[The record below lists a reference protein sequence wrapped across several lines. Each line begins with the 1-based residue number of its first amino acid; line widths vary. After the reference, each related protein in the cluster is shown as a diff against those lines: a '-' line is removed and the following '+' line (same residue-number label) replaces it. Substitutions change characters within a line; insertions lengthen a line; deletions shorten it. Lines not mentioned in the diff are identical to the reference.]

1 MNNTIFRRK
10 FIVGVLIALV
20 LGFGAY
26 GTADALTF
34 GTTRTGDLQTLSPG
48 QRFVVSFSVN
58 LRSREA
64 IQPRTSGP
72 ASQTLIDEA
81 AGTTTPPASRTHTG
95 YTAGDTYYWT
105 TVSGTITTYNWVTE
119 SEAYR
124 FNDQQVTIDPT
135 GATIISIGNYN
146 VDPANEADAITL
158 NQMDEWSDGRKRLQ
172 SGTIR
177 VTLEASDTPVAV
189 TIAITDATVDADLPT
204 DFNKSV
210 FEMFRLYV
218 LQLESASRAAT
229 ISTNLIPSV
238 VNDDQDTA
246 ISVTLT
252 GAASDFARVGFE
264 VYEGPGTLYEDKNSD
279 NSPDSTAI
287 KSITAFTSNHGT
299 ASQAT
304 VYLKTNGG
312 TSKVRAWVFGNSPTT
327 NVADKTS
334 RATYIYRWSNLRKV
348 SGDVT
353 TQIGVIST
361 QLEHPFIVELTD
373 ANGDAISGETIT
385 FAAAT
390 GAGTLAEDPNFPD
403 DLYAAD
409 FSTSGNVE
417 TDANGRANVLLTL
430 GAAAG
435 ANTVTATYD
444 NATLTFNA
452 TGIARSDAASIEIV
466 SGNNQSARTNQP
478 LPALLVVIV
487 RDRNGLVINDS
498 QVRFSTFSGVLS
510 TEVEDPGDVVD
521 SPTPANSNQNQT
533 IETDGTGRASV
544 RYNVG
549 NEAGSNRTITA
560 TLLQTWD
567 NQTRRVVFTAT
578 HTGGTGPVT
587 PQPGNNLSISLSRTT
602 ARIGDSVTATVDA
615 GAGRSGVNVNLTSS
629 SGLSLLFNTQTT
641 GTNGRT
647 AFTFTIPSG
656 TASRN
661 YTLRASATGYNAG
674 TATLTVQGTQTNVV
688 PSLSTS
694 SISGARNTVHDVNV
708 TLSGAPTGTRVDIGA
723 PFNVFEPTNSSG
735 VARFRLRLP
744 ASGSGNASV
753 SATSYTSRVVQLG
766 YTVTGS
772 TPTTGTQVRLVLG
785 SGASTQLTGAAGT
798 NVQLRVRVTNTA
810 GAGVNGVSVTFS
822 SNNVDLATRTSDA
835 SGNVVVTYTVQTTA
849 QTVTA
854 VINDSNVDSSG
865 ASAVTFTITP
875 GTAPTGP
882 QSTRLNILQ
891 PNTVGAPGAS
901 HPLTILMATPTGA
914 AAANQIVTITVRNSA
929 QALISTTTVITG
941 TDGRATTTDTF
952 RLPTTAGEYTITA
965 TSGGE
970 TRTINVTV
978 VAIKLVKDA
987 SDSVSGDNQEGDRGV
1002 VLDEPF
1008 AVRVVRDS
1016 DDTAMQGVPVTFTVI
1031 DGDGELSE
1039 SSSATSGANTL
1050 TVNSDSNGDVEAYL
1064 VLGRDDEDNR
1074 VRASVGITT
1083 VPDVFFDATGALVP
1097 DALEIVSGDDQR
1109 IAVNQ
1114 RSDPMRVL
1122 VTDEDGDELEG
1133 VTVTFSL
1140 RGGSGTLTPRSAETN
1155 RFGEAEAE
1163 LLPRAAGTYTIT
1175 ARVVGVQSVTFT
1187 INVGDLADDIEI
1199 VSGNNQRGDTG
1210 TELANPFVVEVL
1222 DEDDDPVSGV
1232 TVTFSVTAG
1241 GGSLSDTSVDT
1252 NSRGR
1257 AQTTLTLGDSP
1268 GRNTVR
1274 ASVSGVS
1281 TRVTFTATAVDPAPP
1296 EPVIH
1301 LGAGQRVDT
1310 YWINTD
1316 GGTLHRLVGSSVE
1329 NIAPGVEN
1337 VVSLVVT
1344 SNRLYWVETTSAT
1357 TGRLRRSNLNGSN
1370 IQLIRDLTALPA
1382 GITVDTVNSK
1392 IYLTNGFGKVQSINL
1407 DGSGYAPNLITGL
1420 TDPTD
1425 IAVGGGKVYW
1435 ITDGGTVHSA
1445 NVDGT
1450 GVTQIAGGYSALG
1463 SIAVGGGKVFWT
1475 ETINE
1480 SDGNIH
1486 SANLD
1491 GSSVTEVV
1499 SLLAAP
1505 YGISVDA
1512 SANKLY
1518 FTNSRGRLMQ
1528 SNLNGGSIKIV
1539 ASNLVAPGDVAVS
1552 SGTTAP
1558 RPPGTFSRY
1567 DVNRDG
1573 TVDNT
1578 DAALVANAL
1587 GESPPSNPRLDVNG
1601 DGNVNFLDL
1610 LLVFDNRDESDA
1622 APVAV
1627 ASERPKVSREE
1638 VQHQIEQL
1646 LATDNHS
1653 ATAQFTLAYL
1663 QSLLEIVTPEQTRLL
1678 ANYPNPFNPE
1688 TWIPYQL
1695 ATSSDVQIT
1704 IYNSAGKEVRTLSLG
1719 HQSEGYYTDRSRAA
1733 YWDGR
1738 NAIGEQV
1745 ASGVYF
1751 YTLITD
1757 RMSATRKMLILK

>member
-10 FIVGVLIALV
+10 IVFGVLIAFV
-20 LGFGAY
+20 LGFGVQGVAE
-26 GTADALTF
+26 AVLRVSS
-34 GTTRTGDLQTLSPG
+34 TRGDLQVKPLVANQTFEFSFYISGVPGSRPDTAPTTPDTARESITITPTGGTITEVRMNSTRYTSPPKDFSGASFTLLEWHADNANGSGGDGGAGNDDLALTDTQGDLASGTVTVTVEPATLTTFGEITVEVVDVDTNDGDTTDTAFTPLTFTAYAVRVAANIQGLRFAASTPDVNPPTKLTYPSTDPNNPIYDEVVEVTIQDVSDNSFHSYALVDFEVVEGPG
-48 QRFVVSFSVN
+48 FVYDDLNDDLQPDTPGDRNSKTTTTLTRIDTGGVTANVARVR
-58 LRSREA
+58 LRTNGDTNKVRA
-64 IQPRTSGP
+64 QIRDTQ
-72 ASQTLIDEA
+72 QTYEVTYLFQGE
-81 AGTTTPPASRTHTG
+81 GTTTTTQPQPGGPPLTVDAPATGTVGQAITVTATLPNDTGGTLVAFTSPGGTFSQNSIPTASNGVATIQFTPSTTGTVTITASATG
-95 YTAGDTYYWT
+95 YTAGTDTVQVASGLSSLTVLNRPAFGLFNANAGETLNIVVQADNPGVLVALSGTGFT
-105 TVSGTITTYNWVTE
+105 TVS
-119 SEAYR
+119 A
-124 FNDQQVTIDPT
+124 PT
-135 GATIISIGNYN
+135 GSNRSATI
-146 VDPANEADAITL
+146 
-158 NQMDEWSDGRKRLQ
+158 
-172 SGTIR
+172 
-177 VTLEASDTPVAV
+177 PVV
-189 TIAITDATVDADLPT
+189 MP
-204 DFNKSV
+204 
-210 FEMFRLYV
+210 
-218 LQLESASRAAT
+218 
-229 ISTNLIPSV
+229 
-238 VNDDQDTA
+238 DTA
-246 ISVTLT
+246 GTYQLYANAT
-252 GAASDFARVGFE
+252 GYDPELIVIVVSGSA
-264 VYEGPGTLYEDKNSD
+264 
-279 NSPDSTAI
+279 
-287 KSITAFTSNHGT
+287 
-299 ASQAT
+299 
-304 VYLKTNGG
+304 
-312 TSKVRAWVFGNSPTT
+312 TT
-327 NVADKTS
+327 NV
-334 RATYIYRWSNLRKV
+334 
-348 SGDVT
+348 
-353 TQIGVIST
+353 
-361 QLEHPFIVELTD
+361 PVEL
-373 ANGDAISGETIT
+373 
-385 FAAAT
+385 
-390 GAGTLAEDPNFPD
+390 
-403 DLYAAD
+403 
-409 FSTSGNVE
+409 
-417 TDANGRANVLLTL
+417 
-430 GAAAG
+430 
-435 ANTVTATYD
+435 
-444 NATLTFNA
+444 
-452 TGIARSDAASIEIV
+452 
-466 SGNNQSARTNQP
+466 
-478 LPALLVVIV
+478 
-487 RDRNGLVINDS
+487 
-498 QVRFSTFSGVLS
+498 
-510 TEVEDPGDVVD
+510 
-521 SPTPANSNQNQT
+521 
-533 IETDGTGRASV
+533 
-544 RYNVG
+544 
-549 NEAGSNRTITA
+549 
-560 TLLQTWD
+560 
-567 NQTRRVVFTAT
+567 
-578 HTGGTGPVT
+578 
-587 PQPGNNLSISLSRTT
+587 
-602 ARIGDSVTATVDA
+602 
-615 GAGRSGVNVNLTSS
+615 
-629 SGLSLLFNTQTT
+629 
-641 GTNGRT
+641 
-647 AFTFTIPSG
+647 TIPSG
-656 TASRN
+656 
-661 YTLRASATGYNAG
+661 
-674 TATLTVQGTQTNVV
+674 QTQTV
-688 PSLSTS
+688 
-694 SISGARNTVHDVNV
+694 SIGSN
-708 TLSGAPTGTRVDIGA
+708 AP
-723 PFNVFEPTNSSG
+723 
-735 VARFRLRLP
+735 
-744 ASGSGNASV
+744 
-753 SATSYTSRVVQLG
+753 
-766 YTVTGS
+766 
-772 TPTTGTQVRLVLG
+772 
-785 SGASTQLTGAAGT
+785 
-798 NVQLRVRVTNTA
+798 LRVRVTRTGTTTGQSGVTVTFRNASGTTIHTA
-810 GAGVNGVSVTFS
+810 DTVNGEITYNFPVNILGPHTVSATL
-822 SNNVDLATRTSDA
+822 LATNNSNFDV
-835 SGNVVVTYTVQTTA
+835 SGVTP
-849 QTVTA
+849 
-854 VINDSNVDSSG
+854 
-865 ASAVTFTITP
+865 VTFTIT
-875 GTAPTGP
+875 GSRQQPT
-882 QSTRLNILQ
+882 QSARITILQ
-891 PNTVGAPGAS
+891 PVDSSGQTLTESGPGAS
-901 HPLTILMATPTGA
+901 YPLTILFNNTPAFNQVITLTVENATPT
-914 AAANQIVTITVRNSA
+914 IVS
-929 QALISTTTVITG
+929 STTLIT
-941 TDGRATTTDTF
+941 DVNGRATTQDTF
-952 RLPTTAGEYTITA
+952 RLPTAPGVYTIKA
-965 TSGGE
+965 TSGTE
-970 TRTINVTV
+970 FREITVTV
-978 VAIKLVKDA
+978 VAIRLVKDA

-1002 VLDEPF
+1002 VLDDPF
-1008 AVRVVRDS
+1008 LLKVVRDIANVE
-1016 DDTAMQGVPVTFTVI
+1016 TAVQGVPVTFTIV
-1031 DGDGELSE
+1031 DGDGELST
-1039 SSSATSGANTL
+1039 SSGATSGSNSI
-1050 TVNSDSNGDVEAYL
+1050 TVNSDTNGDVRAYL
-1064 VLGRDDEDNR
+1064 VLGEDEEDNR

-1097 DALEIVSGDDQR
+1097 DALEIVSGDNQQ

-1163 LLPRAAGTYTIT
+1163 LLPRSAGTYTIT

-1210 TELANPFVVEVL
+1210 TQLDNPFVVEVL

-1445 NVDGT
+1445 NVDGS

-1601 DGNVNFLDL
+1601 DGVVNFLDL
-1610 LLVFDNRDESDA
+1610 LLVFDNRDNANA

-1646 LATDNHS
+1646 LVTDNHS

-1663 QSLLEIVTPEQTRLL
+1663 QSLLEVVTPEQTRLL

-1695 ATSSDVQIT
+1695 AASSEVQIT

-1719 HQSEGYYTDRSRAA
+1719 HQSEGYYTDRNRAA

-1738 NAIGEQV
+1738 NAIGEPV
-1745 ASGVYF
+1745 SSGVYF
-1751 YTLITD
+1751 YTLTTD

>member
-10 FIVGVLIALV
+10 IVFGVLIAFV
-20 LGFGAY
+20 LGFGVQGVAEAVLRVSSTRGDLQVKPLVANQTFEFSFY
-26 GTADALTF
+26 ISGVPGSRPDTAPTTPDTTRESITIEPTNGTITEVRMGGTTYSSLTIASGSDFTLTEWHPDNLNGATTTNDDPNEPNGTTAGDLTTGTVTVTVEPATLTTF
-34 GTTRTGDLQTLSPG
+34 GPISIEVDDQATTDDFETFTLTAYTVRVPADIQGLRFAASTPDVNPPTKTTYPPFNNDPIYDEVVEVTIQDVSTVDNHSYALVDFEVFEGPGFVYDDLNDDSMPDTLADRNSKTTRTLTRVDTGGVTANVARVRLRTNGDTNKVRATITNTQPAQTYEVTYIYQG
-48 QRFVVSFSVN
+48 
-58 LRSREA
+58 E
-64 IQPRTSGP
+64 
-72 ASQTLIDEA
+72 
-81 AGTTTPPASRTHTG
+81 GTTT
-95 YTAGDTYYWT
+95 
-105 TVSGTITTYNWVTE
+105 
-119 SEAYR
+119 
-124 FNDQQVTIDPT
+124 
-135 GATIISIGNYN
+135 
-146 VDPANEADAITL
+146 
-158 NQMDEWSDGRKRLQ
+158 
-172 SGTIR
+172 
-177 VTLEASDTPVAV
+177 
-189 TIAITDATVDADLPT
+189 
-204 DFNKSV
+204 
-210 FEMFRLYV
+210 
-218 LQLESASRAAT
+218 
-229 ISTNLIPSV
+229 
-238 VNDDQDTA
+238 
-246 ISVTLT
+246 
-252 GAASDFARVGFE
+252 
-264 VYEGPGTLYEDKNSD
+264 
-279 NSPDSTAI
+279 
-287 KSITAFTSNHGT
+287 
-299 ASQAT
+299 
-304 VYLKTNGG
+304 
-312 TSKVRAWVFGNSPTT
+312 
-327 NVADKTS
+327 
-334 RATYIYRWSNLRKV
+334 
-348 SGDVT
+348 
-353 TQIGVIST
+353 
-361 QLEHPFIVELTD
+361 
-373 ANGDAISGETIT
+373 
-385 FAAAT
+385 
-390 GAGTLAEDPNFPD
+390 
-403 DLYAAD
+403 
-409 FSTSGNVE
+409 
-417 TDANGRANVLLTL
+417 
-430 GAAAG
+430 
-435 ANTVTATYD
+435 
-444 NATLTFNA
+444 
-452 TGIARSDAASIEIV
+452 
-466 SGNNQSARTNQP
+466 
-478 LPALLVVIV
+478 
-487 RDRNGLVINDS
+487 
-498 QVRFSTFSGVLS
+498 
-510 TEVEDPGDVVD
+510 
-521 SPTPANSNQNQT
+521 
-533 IETDGTGRASV
+533 
-544 RYNVG
+544 
-549 NEAGSNRTITA
+549 
-560 TLLQTWD
+560 
-567 NQTRRVVFTAT
+567 
-578 HTGGTGPVT
+578 T
-587 PQPGNNLSISLSRTT
+587 PQPQPGGPQLTVNAPANGTVGQAI
-602 ARIGDSVTATVDA
+602 AVTATVPNDTGGTLVA
-615 GAGRSGVNVNLTSS
+615 FSSPGGTFSQNSIPTASNGVATIQFTPS
-629 SGLSLLFNTQTT
+629 TT
-641 GTNGRT
+641 GQV
-647 AFTFTIPSG
+647 TI
-656 TASRN
+656 T
-661 YTLRASATGYNAG
+661 ASATGYTNG
-674 TATLTVQGTQTNVV
+674 TDIVQVASALSTLTVLTPRPITANPGETINIVVQAENPGVLVALSGIGFTPVSAPTASNRQATIRVVMPNNAGSYLLEASATGYDSESIAIIVSGSATTNVPVQLTIPSGQTQTV
-688 PSLSTS
+688 
-694 SISGARNTVHDVNV
+694 SIGSN
-708 TLSGAPTGTRVDIGA
+708 AP
-723 PFNVFEPTNSSG
+723 
-735 VARFRLRLP
+735 
-744 ASGSGNASV
+744 
-753 SATSYTSRVVQLG
+753 
-766 YTVTGS
+766 
-772 TPTTGTQVRLVLG
+772 
-785 SGASTQLTGAAGT
+785 
-798 NVQLRVRVTNTA
+798 LRVRVTRTGTNTGQSGVTVTFRNA
-810 GAGVNGVSVTFS
+810 SGTTIHTADTVNGEITYNFRVNILGPHTVSATLLAANNSNFDVSGVTP
-822 SNNVDLATRTSDA
+822 
-835 SGNVVVTYTVQTTA
+835 
-849 QTVTA
+849 
-854 VINDSNVDSSG
+854 
-865 ASAVTFTITP
+865 VTFTIT
-875 GTAPTGP
+875 GTKQQPT
-882 QSTRLNILQ
+882 QSARITILQ
-891 PNTVGAPGAS
+891 PVDGSGQTLTETGPGAS
-901 HPLTILMATPTGA
+901 YPLTILMTTVNGA
-914 AAANQIVTITVRNSA
+914 AAVNQVITLTVENAAQTIVS
-929 QALISTTTVITG
+929 STTLITG
-941 TDGRATTTDTF
+941 ANGRATTQDTF
-952 RLPTTAGEYTITA
+952 RLPTAPGVYTIKA
-965 TSGGE
+965 TSGTE
-970 TRTINVTV
+970 FREITVTV
-978 VAIKLVKDA
+978 VAIRLVKDA

-1002 VLDEPF
+1002 VLDDPF
-1008 AVRVVRDS
+1008 LLKVVRDIANVE
-1016 DDTAMQGVPVTFTVI
+1016 TAVQGVPVTFTIV
-1031 DGDGELSE
+1031 DGDGELST
-1039 SSSATSGANTL
+1039 SSGATSGSNSI
-1050 TVNSDSNGDVEAYL
+1050 TVNSDTNGDVRAYL
-1064 VLGRDDEDNR
+1064 VLGENEEDNR

-1097 DALEIVSGDDQR
+1097 DALEIVSGDNQQ

-1175 ARVVGVQSVTFT
+1175 ARVVGITTVTFT
-1187 INVGDLADDIEI
+1187 ITVGNLADDIEI

-1210 TELANPFVVEVL
+1210 TQLDNPFVVEVL

-1257 AQTTLTLGDSP
+1257 AQTFLTLGDSP

-1316 GGTLHRLVGSSVE
+1316 SGTLHRLVGSSVE

-1420 TDPTD
+1420 TNPKD

-1435 ITDGGTVHSA
+1435 ITGGGTVHSA
-1445 NVDGT
+1445 NVDGS

-1475 ETINE
+1475 EIINE
-1480 SDGNIH
+1480 SDGNIY

-1491 GSSVTEVV
+1491 GSSVTELV

-1601 DGNVNFLDL
+1601 DGVVNFLDL
-1610 LLVFDNRDESDA
+1610 LLVFDNRDESNA

-1638 VQHQIEQL
+1638 VQHQIDLL

-1663 QSLLEIVTPEQTRLL
+1663 QSLLEVVTPEQTRLL

-1695 ATSSDVQIT
+1695 AASSKVQIT
-1704 IYNSAGKEVRTLSLG
+1704 IYNSAGREVRTLSLG

>member
-10 FIVGVLIALV
+10 IVFGVLIAFV
-20 LGFGAY
+20 LGFGVQGVAEAQFANLNV
-26 GTADALTF
+26 TSPS
-34 GTTRTGDLQTLSPG
+34 GDLQVKRYATN
-48 QRFVVSFSVN
+48 QTFEFSFSISGVPSSAARTGHATESSDRESISIALGTDPDVDGWTIDEVRVGSTRFEKTTPDKTFTLTERIDTETTGGDGKLTNNRIYVTVMSTTPGSATVTVSPALASVGDIEN
-58 LRSREA
+58 LRFTAYATRPPATVQNLRFAAATNDGTVNPTTKTTFPNETDDPLHDEIVEVRIIDSSAATPATDVGNSAWAVVDFEV
-64 IQPRTSGP
+64 IEGPGFVYQDLNDDSQPDPGENRISKTATTLTRLESDTDVNNVAKVRLRTNGGTNKVQ
-72 ASQTLIDEA
+72 ASIRYTNPLQKSEVTYIFQGV
-81 AGTTTPPASRTHTG
+81 GTTTPPPPPQGASLTVSAPDG
-95 YTAGDTYYWT
+95 TAGQTI
-105 TVSGTITTYNWVTE
+105 TVSASVSDRAGDRTVTFSSSRGGTFSPASASVQTASNGV
-119 SEAYR
+119 
-124 FNDQQVTIDPT
+124 
-135 GATIISIGNYN
+135 ATIQF
-146 VDPANEADAITL
+146 TL
-158 NQMDEWSDGRKRLQ
+158 
-172 SGTIR
+172 
-177 VTLEASDTPVAV
+177 P
-189 TIAITDATVDADLPT
+189 
-204 DFNKSV
+204 
-210 FEMFRLYV
+210 
-218 LQLESASRAAT
+218 
-229 ISTNLIPSV
+229 ST
-238 VNDDQDTA
+238 
-246 ISVTLT
+246 
-252 GAASDFARVGFE
+252 
-264 VYEGPGTLYEDKNSD
+264 
-279 NSPDSTAI
+279 
-287 KSITAFTSNHGT
+287 
-299 ASQAT
+299 
-304 VYLKTNGG
+304 
-312 TSKVRAWVFGNSPTT
+312 
-327 NVADKTS
+327 
-334 RATYIYRWSNLRKV
+334 
-348 SGDVT
+348 
-353 TQIGVIST
+353 
-361 QLEHPFIVELTD
+361 
-373 ANGDAISGETIT
+373 
-385 FAAAT
+385 
-390 GAGTLAEDPNFPD
+390 
-403 DLYAAD
+403 
-409 FSTSGNVE
+409 
-417 TDANGRANVLLTL
+417 
-430 GAAAG
+430 
-435 ANTVTATYD
+435 
-444 NATLTFNA
+444 
-452 TGIARSDAASIEIV
+452 
-466 SGNNQSARTNQP
+466 
-478 LPALLVVIV
+478 
-487 RDRNGLVINDS
+487 
-498 QVRFSTFSGVLS
+498 
-510 TEVEDPGDVVD
+510 
-521 SPTPANSNQNQT
+521 
-533 IETDGTGRASV
+533 
-544 RYNVG
+544 
-549 NEAGSNRTITA
+549 
-560 TLLQTWD
+560 
-567 NQTRRVVFTAT
+567 
-578 HTGGTGPVT
+578 TGPVT
-587 PQPGNNLSISLSRTT
+587 I
-602 ARIGDSVTATVDA
+602 D
-615 GAGRSGVNVNLTSS
+615 
-629 SGLSLLFNTQTT
+629 
-641 GTNGRT
+641 
-647 AFTFTIPSG
+647 
-656 TASRN
+656 
-661 YTLRASATGYNAG
+661 ASATGYTTLPATVQVSSAIPSFIVTPSPIIGAPAGDTYSIVINAG
-674 TATLTVQGTQTNVV
+674 APNIL
-688 PSLSTS
+688 
-694 SISGARNTVHDVNV
+694 V
-708 TLSGAPTGTRVDIGA
+708 TLSGTGFQSAQGRTLANGSVTIFIVLPNTPGTYSLFADAPGYAQTLIPVTVIGS
-723 PFNVFEPTNSSG
+723 T
-735 VARFRLRLP
+735 
-744 ASGSGNASV
+744 
-753 SATSYTSRVVQLG
+753 
-766 YTVTGS
+766 
-772 TPTTGTQVRLVLG
+772 TPTTDVPVELTIPSGQTQTVSIG
-785 SGASTQLTGAAGT
+785 NNAP
-798 NVQLRVRVTNTA
+798 LRVRVTRTGTTTGQSGVTVTFRNASGTTIHTA
-810 GAGVNGVSVTFS
+810 DTVNGEITYNFPVNILGPHTVSATLLAANN
-822 SNNVDLATRTSDA
+822 SNFDV
-835 SGNVVVTYTVQTTA
+835 SGITP
-849 QTVTA
+849 
-854 VINDSNVDSSG
+854 
-865 ASAVTFTITP
+865 VTFTIT
-875 GTAPTGP
+875 GTRQQPT
-882 QSTRLNILQ
+882 QSARITILQ
-891 PNTVGAPGAS
+891 PVDGSGQTLTETGPGAS
-901 HPLTILMATPTGA
+901 YPLTILMTTVNGA
-914 AAANQIVTITVRNSA
+914 AAVNQVITLTVENAA
-929 QALISTTTVITG
+929 QTVVSSTTLITG
-941 TDGRATTTDTF
+941 ANGRATTQDTF
-952 RLPTTAGEYTITA
+952 RLPTAPGVYTIKA
-965 TSGGE
+965 TSGTE
-970 TRTINVTV
+970 FREITVTV
-978 VAIKLVKDA
+978 VAIRLVKDA

-1002 VLDEPF
+1002 VLDDPF
-1008 AVRVVRDS
+1008 LLKVVRDIANVE
-1016 DDTAMQGVPVTFTVI
+1016 TAVQGVPVTFTIV
-1031 DGDGELSE
+1031 DGDGELST
-1039 SSSATSGANTL
+1039 SSGATSGSNSI
-1050 TVNSDSNGDVEAYL
+1050 TVNSDTNGDVRAYL
-1064 VLGRDDEDNR
+1064 VLGEDEEDNR

-1097 DALEIVSGDDQR
+1097 DDLEIVSGNNQR
-1109 IAVNQ
+1109 IAVNR

-1122 VTDEDGDELEG
+1122 VTDEDGDALEG

-1187 INVGDLADDIEI
+1187 ITVGDLADDIEI

-1210 TELANPFVVEVL
+1210 TQLTNPLVVEVL
-1222 DEDDDPVSGV
+1222 DDDDDPVSGV

-1252 NSRGR
+1252 NNRGR

-1301 LGAGQRVDT
+1301 LGSGQRVDT
-1310 YWINTD
+1310 YWINRD
-1316 GGTLHRLVGSSVE
+1316 SGTLHRLVGSNVE

-1420 TDPTD
+1420 TNPKD

-1445 NVDGT
+1445 NVDGS

-1491 GSSVTEVV
+1491 NSSVTEVV

-1512 SANKLY
+1512 GANKLY

-1601 DGNVNFLDL
+1601 DGVVNFLDL
-1610 LLVFDNRDESDA
+1610 LLVFDNRDESNA

-1627 ASERPKVSREE
+1627 ASERPKVSPEE

-1663 QSLLEIVTPEQTRLL
+1663 QSLLEVVTPEQTRLL

-1695 ATSSDVQIT
+1695 AASSEVQIT